1 VNVFLPKVHS
11 ARGHAPVWRQGRNG
25 SGGSIGS
32 ICNRT
37 TRNCVFSLDTT
48 RAEAQ
53 NSRNFSDCS
62 TVRGRHGGP
71 DRKEIARRFN
81 GLDLLVLTKESPPEY
96 GCRLYLETA
105 GIEGE
110 KACSTCLVGL
120 CNASIRNVRREATG
134 CAQACPEENFA
145 AIVVRRCTTYRR
157 RWLHACGCGLARW
170 AATGHRGVPQDVR
183 GSRQSRALGPA
194 RPDTIGASRP
204 RRFPSSS
211 I

>member
-1 VNVFLPKVHS
+1 MDLVGPLDRSATVLLGIVSFLLTPQEPKRKIPATFPIAPRS
-11 ARGHAPVWRQGRNG
+11 RG
-25 SGGSIGS
+25 
-32 ICNRT
+32 
-37 TRNCVFSLDTT
+37 DTG
-48 RAEAQ
+48 E
-53 NSRNFSDCS
+53 
-62 TVRGRHGGP
+62 P

-120 CNASIRNVRREATG
+120 CNASIRNARREATG